1 MVSSFGSGT
10 IRQSCRHGVA
20 LSENKIDSSNE
31 NIREIPYN
39 YTSYSDRE
47 IVLRFLN
54 AQAWDDLNAL
64 REKRRTGRSARKL
77 FEILGDVWVISRN
90 VFLKNDLLKNRKRLK
105 AMQTLHADRLRRI
118 KASANDDER
127 VLRIVA
133 ATQNMLDEL
142 AGWFENTPDKR
153 KQALKKFARHTHR
166 NNVHFDAYTLTH
178 HATDATDW
186 RQEHPFCV
194 LTPDTPEELPGLID
208 VARELGMTVIP
219 RGGGTGLCG
228 GSVPL
233 HADAVMINVEKLD
246 AIGEIEACDIGS
258 GRRVQ
263 TITAQAGA
271 VTGKV
276 MEKSRPHVFATDP
289 TSLWACTIGG
299 NVASNAGGKHAV
311 IWGTC
316 VDNLLRWKM
325 VTPDGNWLT
334 VTRQNHNMGRIPAD
348 GEAHFL
354 LTRTDAKSGMQIGEV
369 ETLIVPG
376 SVFRREGL
384 GKDVTRKA
392 LGGLPGVQKE
402 GVDGFITEATFV
414 LHEPYAH
421 TQTVC
426 CEFFGQELSEA
437 TRAMVGIKEHV
448 DAMDGVHLEG
458 LEHFDEKYVKATA
471 YKSKATRREQPRV
484 VLLIDVSGNNKR
496 NVAKACS
503 DICRIASGGNGEGFV
518 AVQAAD
524 RKSFWEVRGRMAA
537 IARHTRAF
545 KLNEDVVIPL
555 HHLSEYN
562 DFIEHLNIEH
572 SIMNKLEALDGIG
585 AYFNQLLADINAGDA
600 RIREELMVESGDYF
614 SDKVRACLQITEQ
627 AQTRWQAYLEGL
639 DTASGTCNL
648 PDGIA
653 FEKDEPLFR
662 VIQRGALRISYRKEV
677 ESPLMDLLR
686 GHEMIQN
693 EVKKRHE
700 QALSRRIVIATH
712 MHAGDGNVHTN
723 VPVNSNDYAM
733 MQQAH
738 HAVEQFMAKAVE
750 LGGVISGEHGIGI
763 TKLPYMRAEYL
774 EEMAEYKRHADP
786 ENLFNRDKLMP
797 GADLTFTYTPSFNLL
812 EMEAVILEAAD
823 LTALSEE
830 ISPCLRCGKCKPVCN
845 THFPRSSMLY
855 SPRNKIQATGAIIEA
870 FLYESQKG
878 NGISF
883 EQFAGLGDV
892 ADHCTI
898 CHKCEAPCPVD
909 IDFGMVTERMR
920 AILKDKG
927 QARFNLGSKLSLL
940 FLIAQ
945 NPDAVRFMRKTLIQ
959 WGYAGH
965 RLLHKLAKMAGLIQK
980 IPAAKRNMSGISAQV
995 INFVE
1000 RPLPELPLDTT
1011 RSMLGIDGR
1020 NKNEIPILRDPSCAN
1035 GRAVFYF
1042 PGCGSERLF
1051 SQVGLATQAML
1062 YDLGVNVVLPPSY
1075 LCCGYPSTA
1084 SGDHQRGDQ
1093 ITYDNR
1099 VLFHRLKNA
1108 LSYLDFEAVIVS
1120 CGTCYDQ
1127 LTKYQLEQVFPNAP
1141 LIDIH
1146 EYLMTQGVQAEGV
1159 AGVQYLYHEP
1169 CHTPLKL
1176 HGSEAAID
1184 SLLDTPSVESAEC
1197 CGEAGTLAVASPEI
1211 AGKIRA
1217 RKEEEMAKAK
1227 AKLNAEGKQKILT
1240 SCPSCLQGLSR
1251 LEGETG
1257 VEADYIVVEL
1267 AKNLHG
1273 DDWQNEFVS
1282 KVKHGG
1288 IERVLM

>member
-1 MVSSFGSGT
+1 
-10 IRQSCRHGVA
+10 
-20 LSENKIDSSNE
+20 LNE

-47 IVLRFLN
+47 IVLRFLGE
-54 AQAWDDLNAL
+54 QAWDDLNAL
-64 REKRRTGRSARKL
+64 RAKRRTGRSARKL
-77 FEILGDVWVISRN
+77 FEILGDVWVLSRN
-90 VFLKNDLLKNRKRLK
+90 VYLKNDLLKNKKRLK
-105 AMQTLHADRLRRI
+105 AMQTLHNDRLNRI
-118 KASANDDER
+118 EATAEDNAR
-127 VLRIVA
+127 VMRIVA
-133 ATQNMLDEL
+133 ATRRMLDDQQR
-142 AGWFENTPDKR
+142 WFIETPGKR
-153 KQALKKFARHTHR
+153 KSAARAFARHTHA
-166 NNVHFDAYTLTH
+166 NNVHFDAFTLTH
-178 HATDATDW
+178 SATDATDW

-194 LTPDTPEELPGLID
+194 LTPDSAEEIPGLIN

-233 HADAVMINVEKLD
+233 HADTVMINVEKLD
-246 AIGEIEACDIGS
+246 GFGPVEERDIGK
-258 GRRVQ
+258 GRKAR

-276 MEKSRPHVFATDP
+276 MQASLPYVFATDP

-316 VDNLLRWKM
+316 VDNLLSYRM
-325 VTPDGNWLT
+325 VTPDGNWLL
-334 VTRQNHNMGRIPAD
+334 VERIEHNMGRIDPE
-348 GEAHFL
+348 GEARFRL
-354 LTRTDAKSGMQIGEV
+354 SRFAGDGKTPLGEPEELV
-369 ETLIVPG
+369 IAG

-402 GVDGFITEATFV
+402 GVDGFITEATFI
-414 LHEPYAH
+414 LHQPYAH
-421 TQTVC
+421 THTVC
-426 CEFFGQELSEA
+426 CEFYGQELSAA
-437 TRAMVGIKEHV
+437 TRAMVEIKEHV
-448 DAMDGVHLEG
+448 DALPGVHLEG
-458 LEHFDEKYVKATA
+458 LEHFDQKYVKAID
-471 YKSKATRREQPRV
+471 YKAKSSRRDRPRV
-484 VLLIDVSGNNKR
+484 VLLIDVSGDEQR
-496 NVAKACS
+496 DVAAACS
-503 DICRIASGGNGEGFV
+503 DICRITSTGNGEGFI
-518 AVQAAD
+518 AMQPAD
-524 RKSFWEVRGRMAA
+524 RKRFWDDRGRMAA

-555 HHLSEYN
+555 QHLSEYN
-562 DFIEHLNIEH
+562 DFIEHLNIEN
-572 SIMNKLEALDGIG
+572 SLSNKLEAMNSIAAMLDKVS
-585 AYFNQLLADINAGDA
+585 ACVTANDKLVM
-600 RIREELMVESGDYF
+600 EELDVENAAF
-614 SDKVRACLQITEQ
+614 FTDKLDQCRQTVREAE
-627 AQTRWQAYLEGL
+627 ARWSAFLTGL
-639 DTASGTCNL
+639 DQPAGNCASWL
-648 PDGIA
+648 ESVPHSPD
-653 FEKDEPLFR
+653 ETLFR
-662 VIQRGALRISYRKEV
+662 VMQRGAMRVSYRREV
-677 ESPLMDLLR
+677 EAVLMDLLR
-686 GHEMIQN
+686 SHPVLLGKLQDCH
-693 EVKKRHE
+693 KK
-700 QALSRRIVIATH
+700 ALSRRIVIATH

-723 VPVNSNDYAM
+723 VPVNSNDYQM
-733 MQQAH
+733 MQHAH

-750 LGGVISGEHGIGI
+750 LEGVISGEHGIGI
-763 TKLPYMRAEYL
+763 TKLPYMQAEWL
-774 EEMAEYKRHADP
+774 DEMAVYKQQVDP
-786 ENLFNRDKLMP
+786 SGLFNRGKLLP
-797 GADLTFTYTPSFNLL
+797 GTDLTFTYTPSFNLL

-870 FLYESQKG
+870 FLYESQTG

-898 CHKCEAPCPVD
+898 CHKCESPCPVN

-920 AILKDKG
+920 GILKDKG
-927 QARFNLGSKLSLL
+927 QARFSLGSKLAML
-940 FLIAQ
+940 FLVTK
-945 NPDAVRFMRKTLIQ
+945 NPDTVNLMRKTVIG

-965 RLLHKLAKMAGLIQK
+965 RLLHKLAKAVGLVQE
-980 IPAAKRNMSGISAQV
+980 IPAAKRNLTGVAAQV

-1000 RPLPELPLDTT
+1000 RPLPNLPLDTA
-1011 RSMLGIDGR
+1011 RSTLGIDGR
-1020 NKNEIPILRDPSCAN
+1020 NKNEIPILRDPVKAN

-1062 YDLGVNVVLPPSY
+1062 YDLGLNVVLPPSY

-1084 SGDHQRGDQ
+1084 SGDHARGDQ

-1127 LTKYQLEQVFPNAP
+1127 LTRYRLEQVFPGAP

-1146 EYLMTQGVQAEGV
+1146 EYLVTQDVCADGVEGQ
-1159 AGVQYLYHEP
+1159 QYLYHEP
-1169 CHTPLKL
+1169 CHTPLKR
-1176 HGSEAAID
+1176 HGSESAIS
-1184 SLLDTPSVESAEC
+1184 SLLKAPSVASAEC
-1197 CGEAGTLAVASPEI
+1197 CGEAGTLAVASPAI

-1217 RKEEEMAKAK
+1217 RKEEEMEKAK
-1227 AKLNAEGKQKILT
+1227 AKLTTQADAKILT

-1257 VEADYIVVEL
+1257 VAADYIVVEL
-1267 AKNLHG
+1267 AKRLHG
-1273 DDWQNEFVS
+1273 DNWQDDFVS
-1282 KVKHGG
+1282 RVKNGG